1 MKYKLAMEDGD
12 EEIARLCSEY
22 NKFLSYCNAVDFV
35 DILQRVKTCFIVD
48 TDAKNNFQTLQQLV
62 VVGKPN
68 TQLEVGAI
76 NRRNL
81 GLKPQLD
88 KCLEDDDNNNN
99 NNIDVNDHSLMI
111 APSARDGPSFTS

>member
-76 NRRNL
+76 NLRNL

-88 KCLEDDDNNNN
+88 KYLVQNDEDDDNNNN
-99 NNIDVNDHSLMI
+99 NNYYLTLIS
-111 APSARDGPSFTS
+111 